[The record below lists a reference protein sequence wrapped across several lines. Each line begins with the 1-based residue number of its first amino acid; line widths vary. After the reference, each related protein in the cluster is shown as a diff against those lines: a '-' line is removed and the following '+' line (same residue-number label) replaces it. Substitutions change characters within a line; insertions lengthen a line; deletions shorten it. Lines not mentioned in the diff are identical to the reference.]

1 MFKSAIV
8 RAPGPNFAAGLTSAD
23 LGKPDFA
30 RTLAQHQRYC
40 AALEQC
46 GLKLI
51 RLEADERYPDSTF
64 VEDTAILTINGAI
77 LTRPGAESRRGEVE
91 SMQVV
96 LDSLYPSLSAIVAP
110 GTLDGGD
117 ICQTDSGFL
126 IGITERT
133 NAAGAEQLV
142 ALLAQQ
148 GYAASC
154 VDIRGVPGLL
164 HLKSG
169 LSYLGDNRLVVVKAL
184 ADHPAF
190 QGYELIVAPDGEEY
204 AANVVRIN
212 DYVVLAAG
220 FPRLQ
225 AAIAMLGYRVIALE
239 MAEFQKMDGGLS
251 CLSLRF

>member
-8 RAPGPNFAAGLTSAD
+8 RAPGPNFAAGLTSAS
-23 LGKPDFA
+23 LGTPDFD
-30 RTLAQHQRYC
+30 RVLVQHQRYC
-40 AALEQC
+40 AALERC
-46 GLKLI
+46 GLTLI

-64 VEDTAILTINGAI
+64 VEDTAILTLHGAI
-77 LTRPGAESRRGEVE
+77 LTRPGAESRRGEAE

-96 LDSLYPSLSAIVAP
+96 LDSLYPSLSTIVAP

-133 NAAGAEQLV
+133 NAAGAQQL
-142 ALLAQQ
+142 ADLLARQ
-148 GYAASC
+148 GYAATC

-169 LSYLGDNRLVVVKAL
+169 LSYLGNNQLAIVGAL

-190 QGYELIVAPDGEEY
+190 QGYELILVPNGEEY
-204 AANVVRIN
+204 AANFVRIN

-220 FPRLQ
+220 FPRMR
-225 AAIAMLGYRVIALE
+225 AAIEALGYPVIALE